1 MSKQERVSWVSLV
14 VNVLIGY
21 WYFSAVLRLPPGADL
36 FGPRMAAFAVQL
48 IILSIVISIAC
59 EVALQVAQKHTGG
72 SDADKSSV
80 DERDRLINLTAS
92 RNAYVVLS
100 VAIIVLLVRVALV
113 EWVQRSGRHQA
124 DPRSMLEMLSIGAL
138 APMHIAQLLL
148 LALTLAG
155 ITMYASR
162 VFHYRR
168 GY

>member
-21 WYFSAVLRLPPGADL
+21 WYFETVLRLPPGADL

-48 IILSIVISIAC
+48 ILLSIFISIAC
-59 EVALQVAQKHTGG
+59 EVALRVAQKRAGG
-72 SDADKSSV
+72 RDADKSSI
-80 DERDRLINLTAS
+80 DERDRLINLQAS
-92 RNAYVVLS
+92 RNAYGVLS
-100 VAIIVLLVRVALV
+100 TAVALLLARVAIAG
-113 EWVQRSGRHQA
+113 WMQRSGRHRA
-124 DPRSMLEMLSIGAL
+124 DPQSMLEMLATGPL

-148 LALTLAG
+148 LALTLAA
-155 ITMYASR
+155 ITRYASR

>member
-1 MSKQERVSWVSLV
+1 MSKQERLSWVSLV

-21 WYFSAVLRLPPGADL
+21 WYFAAVLRLPPGADL
-36 FGPRMAAFAVQL
+36 FGSRMAAFAVQL

-59 EVALQVAQKHTGG
+59 EVALQVVQKRAGG

-80 DERDRLINLTAS
+80 DERDRLIILKAS
-92 RNAYVVLS
+92 RNAYGVLS
-100 VAIIVLLVRVALV
+100 LAVVVLLVRVALV
-113 EWVQRSGRHQA
+113 EWVQRSGRHLA
-124 DPRSMLEMLSIGAL
+124 DPQSMFEVLTIGPL

-155 ITMYASR
+155 VTMYASR